1 MSDARHKRL
10 SMAVLNTESATSCSI
25 MESTLRSINNL
36 LERFHASF
44 FFYLLTHPGW
54 FIKIGNYL
62 PAAILLGAGLTVE
75 GLRMWI
81 ESGWVRVRGHTKGE
95 FRAWKRRGR
104 KVDLIVKLFGVAFLA
119 GLGRLKA
126 QRDWVS
132 GSGVSLDP
140 AHERCGRKLKATVD
154 NTVVWN
160 SRQHSLR
167 LGHPYLPYNAPRL
180 VHPRDVHQDRDPFSQ
195 VG

>member
-1 MSDARHKRL
+1 
-10 SMAVLNTESATSCSI
+10 

-54 FIKIGNYL
+54 FTKIGNYL

-81 ESGWVRVRGHTKGE
+81 ESGWVQANGSSSRSQQNRWTRRNRRVDR
-95 FRAWKRRGR
+95 
-104 KVDLIVKLFGVAFLA
+104 VVQIFGVALLV

-126 QRDWVS
+126 QNDWVTR
-132 GSGVSLDP
+132 SGVSFQGL
-140 AHERCGRKLKATVD
+140 
-154 NTVVWN
+154 
-160 SRQHSLR
+160 
-167 LGHPYLPYNAPRL
+167 
-180 VHPRDVHQDRDPFSQ
+180 SQ
-195 VG
+195 EQYAI